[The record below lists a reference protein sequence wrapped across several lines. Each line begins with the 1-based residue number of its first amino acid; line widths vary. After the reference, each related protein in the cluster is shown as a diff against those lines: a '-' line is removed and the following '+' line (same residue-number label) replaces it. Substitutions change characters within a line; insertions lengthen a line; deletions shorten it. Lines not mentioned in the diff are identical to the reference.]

1 MNKFLIRKSL
11 ILQDSSST
19 QIRID
24 LNKKLVEHCVDLIL
38 IIFKKYKNCLEHIIK
53 IDDCIFLYC

>member
-1 MNKFLIRKSL
+1 M
-11 ILQDSSST
+11 QDSSST

>member
-1 MNKFLIRKSL
+1 
-11 ILQDSSST
+11 LQDSSST

-38 IIFKKYKNCLEHIIK
+38 IIFKKHKNCLEHIIK
-53 IDDCIFLYC
+53 NDDCILFILLVCYLFK